1 MATDTTLARL
11 IDKELV
17 IVERNSRI
25 ILIALVLLGMFV
37 GVVGGGLA
45 GGTAGY
51 LLARREVAALPTP
64 QAVVAQ
70 PVSAIQQPTSA
81 APTTSAAASSAQDL
95 SDDMVATVKQVAPAV
110 VTVLNRTEQGRG
122 SGSGVIVSDQ
132 GYIITN
138 NHVVEGGQSLAVIF
152 ADGSRH
158 DATLIGTD
166 PLADIAVIQVK
177 DAVPAI
183 APIGDSS
190 ALQPG
195 EQVVAIGSP
204 LGNFRNTVTAGIISA
219 LNRSVG
225 SSMEG
230 LIQTDAAINNGN
242 SGGPLVNLRGEVV
255 GINTLVV
262 RGGSLEAMGSDASV
276 EGLGF
281 SIPSSTF
288 KSISDQLIANGKV
301 EYPYLG
307 IVYTMLDAEISAEN
321 NLPVQS
327 GAWINASR
335 QGQTAIVSGTPAAE
349 AGLQENDII
358 IAVDNVSLAEGNS
371 LRQAL
376 TKFKPG
382 DTVTLTFLRNGNQQ
396 TTQLT
401 LGTRPADLK

>member
-1 MATDTTLARL
+1 M
-11 IDKELV
+11 
-17 IVERNSRI
+17 ERNSRI

-51 LLARREVAALPTP
+51 MFAKREIAALPKGQT
-64 QAVVAQ
+64 VVAQ
-70 PVSAIQQPTSA
+70 SVSAVQQPTAA
-81 APTTSAAASSAQDL
+81 APKTTAPAGSAQDL
-95 SDDMVATVKQVAPAV
+95 SDEMVATVKQVAPAV
-110 VTVLNRTEQGRG
+110 VTVLNSTQQGRA
-122 SGSGVIVSDQ
+122 SGSGVIVSDK

-138 NHVVEGGQSLAVIF
+138 NHVVDGEQSLAAIF

-158 DATLIGTD
+158 DAALVGTD

-177 DAVPAI
+177 DAVPAV
-183 APIGDSS
+183 AQIGDSS

-195 EQVVAIGSP
+195 EQVIAIGSP
-204 LGNFRNTVTAGIISA
+204 LGNFRNTVTAGIVSA

-242 SGGPLVNLRGEVV
+242 SGGPLVNLQGQVV

-262 RGGSLEAMGSDASV
+262 RGGSQEAMGADASV

-307 IVYTMLDAEISAEN
+307 IVYTMIDAEVSAEN

-327 GAWINASR
+327 GAWINSSR
-335 QGQTAIVSGTPAAE
+335 QGQASVVAGTPAAK

-358 IAVDNVSLAEGNS
+358 TAVNDVSLAEGNS

-376 TKFKPG
+376 SKFKPG
-382 DTVTLTFLRNGNQQ
+382 DTVTLSFLRDGKQQ

-401 LGTRPADLK
+401 LGTRPADLN

>member
-1 MATDTTLARL
+1 M
-11 IDKELV
+11 
-17 IVERNSRI
+17 ERNPRI
-25 ILIALVLLGMFV
+25 ILIVLVLLGMFV

-51 LLARREVAALPTP
+51 LLAQREVATLPKA

-70 PVSAIQQPTSA
+70 QVNTVQQPTAA
-81 APTTSAAASSAQDL
+81 APKTTAAASSMQNM
-95 SDDMVATVKQVAPAV
+95 SDEMVATVKQVAPAV
-110 VTVLNRTEQGRG
+110 VTVLNTTQQGRA
-122 SGSGVIVSDQ
+122 SGSGVIVSDK

-138 NHVVEGGQSLAVIF
+138 NHVVDGEQSLAAIF

-158 DATLIGTD
+158 EATLIGTD

-177 DAVPAI
+177 DAVPAV

-195 EQVVAIGSP
+195 EQVIAIGSP

-242 SGGPLVNLRGEVV
+242 SGGPLVNLQGQVV

-262 RGGSLEAMGSDASV
+262 RGGSQEAMGADAAV

-307 IVYTMLDAEISAEN
+307 IVYTMIDAEVSAEH

-327 GAWINASR
+327 GAWINSSR
-335 QGQTAIVSGTPAAE
+335 QGQASIVSGTPAAK

-358 IAVDNVSLAEGNS
+358 TAVNDVSLAEGNS
-371 LRQAL
+371 LRQVI
-376 TKFKPG
+376 KQFKPG
-382 DTVTLTFLRNGNQQ
+382 DTVTLTFLRDGKQQ

-401 LGTRPADLK
+401 LGTRPADLN